1 MLTMTLPTFITSLR
15 LLAVPV
21 IMYWMLGDQGER
33 SWRTETLFILASGT
47 DWLDGY
53 LARRLNQVSELGKFL
68 DPLVDKLLVFGP
80 LLIFVELGEIPAWA
94 VFIILSRDLIVSG
107 WRVSQTSVVG
117 ANRWGKIKTL
127 TQIVAIGCLL
137 SPTRFIDAW
146 PAESFLKFSYQL
158 GWVLFWVS
166 LVLTVVSGV
175 IYLWPSISGEEAGE
189 SVEDDD

>member
-1 MLTMTLPTFITSLR
+1 M
-15 LLAVPV
+15 
-21 IMYWMLGDQGER
+21 
-33 SWRTETLFILASGT
+33 
-47 DWLDGY
+47 
-53 LARRLNQVSELGKFL
+53 
-68 DPLVDKLLVFGP
+68 
-80 LLIFVELGEIPAWA
+80 
-94 VFIILSRDLIVSG
+94 
-107 WRVSQTSVVG
+107 SQTSVVG

-137 SPTRFIDAW
+137 SPKRFIDAW

-166 LVLTVVSGV
+166 LVLTVISGV